1 MKNKISAGRKEYHR
15 KFSSL
20 YPEAKAVCSEERN
33 HNNMSKILT
42 EMKENAAK
50 GYIDDLGEI
59 SYVINA
65 ISHKTLAEL
74 QSMVSAETRKD
85 IQDIANDLICV
96 EHKKILPQ
104 MENIPFIDLLCLV
117 EHTRLDE
124 SVKER
129 NTVRQPYRYI
139 GLYYLVRWFL
149 EAAKSDY
156 RFRVF
161 TAAQIEQFY
170 CCQERYSK
178 FQGRRRWETFLIKA
192 DRAEIKIASDTT
204 VGTVLRK
211 TGEHWRSWYP
221 WDSIKEYQ
229 ERVLTAYDISLELL
243 VRSFQCMYP
252 GRFVLK
258 EVLAKYQNMNRC
270 VEGEKDNQEL
280 MFKTT

>member
-104 MENIPFIDLLCLV
+104 MENIPFIDLLCLSEGKKHSSSALPLYRTLLSGPMV
-117 EHTRLDE
+117 FRGC
-124 SVKER
+124 KER
-129 NTVRQPYRYI
+129 LPFPGIYSR
-139 GLYYLVRWFL
+139 
-149 EAAKSDY
+149 SD
-156 RFRVF
+156 
-161 TAAQIEQFY
+161 
-170 CCQERYSK
+170 
-178 FQGRRRWETFLIKA
+178 
-192 DRAEIKIASDTT
+192 
-204 VGTVLRK
+204 
-211 TGEHWRSWYP
+211 
-221 WDSIKEYQ
+221 
-229 ERVLTAYDISLELL
+229 
-243 VRSFQCMYP
+243 
-252 GRFVLK
+252 
-258 EVLAKYQNMNRC
+258 
-270 VEGEKDNQEL
+270 
-280 MFKTT
+280 

>member
-1 MKNKISAGRKEYHR
+1 MHD
-15 KFSSL
+15 
-20 YPEAKAVCSEERN
+20 
-33 HNNMSKILT
+33 MSKILT

-74 QSMVSAETRKD
+74 QNMVSAETRMD
-85 IQDIANDLICV
+85 IQNIASDLLCV

-124 SVKER
+124 SVKKR
-129 NTVRQPYRYI
+129 NTVRQPYRYV

-161 TAAQIEQFY
+161 TAAQIEQFF

-178 FQGRRRWETFLIKA
+178 SQGRRRWETFLTKA

-204 VGTVLRK
+204 VGAVLQK
-211 TGEHWRSWYP
+211 TSEYRRSWWYP
-221 WDSIKEYQ
+221 WNSIKEYQ
-229 ERVLTAYDISLELL
+229 EKVLTAYDISLELL
-243 VRSFQCMYP
+243 VGSFQCMYP

-270 VEGEKDNQEL
+270 VEGQKDDQEL
-280 MFKTT
+280 MFETA